1 MNTGALLIRAAVW
14 PPFPSPPC
22 SRTVLAVKSALRRIF
37 SNPEKILLRRAQTAR
52 SCRLRAAPNTY
63 L

>member
-1 MNTGALLIRAAVW
+1 MNTGAFLIYGAVSS
-14 PPFPSPPC
+14 PFPSPPC

-37 SNPEKILLRRAQTAR
+37 SNPEKILLRRAQTPR
-52 SCRLRAAPNTY
+52 SCRLRAVPKTY